1 MADGK
6 GGSFTKVVQKHA
18 GRAKERILQN
28 LGRADKT
35 KDEVFEVYMY
45 NFSRQQ
51 NAALKL
57 QKEFKNYV
65 MCIKGLQLASKALMD
80 TLSEIYEQEWV
91 GHEQIPV
98 KAQTLELLW
107 EDYHRKIN
115 DQVMMPLNSYITQ
128 FADVRG
134 RIAKRGRKL
143 VDYDKCRHSVESL
156 RNSAKKKDD
165 YKLGKAREELEQ
177 AKQMYEIINN
187 ELHDELPALYD
198 SRIPFLVS
206 NLQTFFSAEGVF
218 HGENS
223 KVFTFLME
231 TMQKLSTESE
241 KSGIKFPPITLDNAS
256 PRSYGLQNQ
265 CMVPLQKRLTT
276 VRNGKMLSTPATHQP
291 HSIHSTKGIRRTQSD
306 RDRRSRS
313 LERLADDLVG
323 QLYHEQPSAEPQK
336 QQQPLQHSG
345 ALSRYSEQHLSYAE
359 RRGPSLELSAN
370 NSRRSFSTQH
380 LSKRDHEELIEPS
393 KAVPLGIR
401 GDEKPIVPPFRRRSS
416 ASRTKGVNELLA
428 AKHGT
433 NENEASPERFVASHT
448 GAQYARVRRYSE
460 QSSEVVDRSVQD
472 RRPVSSVGYRDRHR
486 YSVDR
491 FSGVDSVD
499 ADRCSLPGGLQRG
512 LMSSSSSMVNRPVE
526 LYLVVRPAAGKTRAE
541 AAVQVSSLDKR
552 LYGNVADKSLPPA
565 SSLVSREV
573 ETRPYEEIE
582 FRKGKTDRNSDISI
596 KVTETNGQVTSP
608 LMASPVRSE
617 PECVACGTSSRM
629 KCIWLNDAEFSAL
642 GYQPWQCLRCA
653 VHGSLDEARR
663 NLCIW
668 FTRVTKLKANYSQ
681 WHWKRQGG
689 AARLDN
695 EDMPGYR
702 GSYAEQNGGE
712 VPVARKREE
721 KEYEPV
727 EVGAQMKDHTED
739 LYDIPVGATTTDLP
753 SGVLYRVRATYK
765 YTAEDVDELNFESG
779 ELIRV
784 VEYEDPEEQEEGWLM
799 GIKESTGEKGLFPA
813 NFTRPI

>member
-256 PRSYGLQNQ
+256 PRSYGLQN
-265 CMVPLQKRLTT
+265 
-276 VRNGKMLSTPATHQP
+276 
-291 HSIHSTKGIRRTQSD
+291 
-306 RDRRSRS
+306 
-313 LERLADDLVG
+313 
-323 QLYHEQPSAEPQK
+323 
-336 QQQPLQHSG
+336 
-345 ALSRYSEQHLSYAE
+345 
-359 RRGPSLELSAN
+359 
-370 NSRRSFSTQH
+370 
-380 LSKRDHEELIEPS
+380 
-393 KAVPLGIR
+393 
-401 GDEKPIVPPFRRRSS
+401 
-416 ASRTKGVNELLA
+416 
-428 AKHGT
+428 
-433 NENEASPERFVASHT
+433 
-448 GAQYARVRRYSE
+448 
-460 QSSEVVDRSVQD
+460 
-472 RRPVSSVGYRDRHR
+472 
-486 YSVDR
+486 
-491 FSGVDSVD
+491 
-499 ADRCSLPGGLQRG
+499 
-512 LMSSSSSMVNRPVE
+512 
-526 LYLVVRPAAGKTRAE
+526 
-541 AAVQVSSLDKR
+541 
-552 LYGNVADKSLPPA
+552 
-565 SSLVSREV
+565 SLVSREV

-582 FRKGKTDRNSDISI
+582 FRK
-596 KVTETNGQVTSP
+596 
-608 LMASPVRSE
+608 E

>member
-256 PRSYGLQNQ
+256 PRSYGLQN
-265 CMVPLQKRLTT
+265 
-276 VRNGKMLSTPATHQP
+276 
-291 HSIHSTKGIRRTQSD
+291 
-306 RDRRSRS
+306 
-313 LERLADDLVG
+313 
-323 QLYHEQPSAEPQK
+323 
-336 QQQPLQHSG
+336 
-345 ALSRYSEQHLSYAE
+345 
-359 RRGPSLELSAN
+359 
-370 NSRRSFSTQH
+370 
-380 LSKRDHEELIEPS
+380 
-393 KAVPLGIR
+393 
-401 GDEKPIVPPFRRRSS
+401 
-416 ASRTKGVNELLA
+416 
-428 AKHGT
+428 
-433 NENEASPERFVASHT
+433 
-448 GAQYARVRRYSE
+448 
-460 QSSEVVDRSVQD
+460 
-472 RRPVSSVGYRDRHR
+472 
-486 YSVDR
+486 
-491 FSGVDSVD
+491 
-499 ADRCSLPGGLQRG
+499 
-512 LMSSSSSMVNRPVE
+512 
-526 LYLVVRPAAGKTRAE
+526 
-541 AAVQVSSLDKR
+541 
-552 LYGNVADKSLPPA
+552 
-565 SSLVSREV
+565 SLVSREV

-582 FRKGKTDRNSDISI
+582 FRK
-596 KVTETNGQVTSP
+596 
-608 LMASPVRSE
+608 
-617 PECVACGTSSRM
+617 
-629 KCIWLNDAEFSAL
+629 
-642 GYQPWQCLRCA
+642 
-653 VHGSLDEARR
+653 
-663 NLCIW
+663 
-668 FTRVTKLKANYSQ
+668 
-681 WHWKRQGG
+681 